1 MSRNYDLARSILTLL
16 VVIGGLAVAGGLML
30 AVRTLLDDGFLA
42 MVLMAPPLLAGCAT
56 MAAGLVGI
64 AVLDIA
70 ENTQFQN
77 NLLNEIRQR
86 LAGPGDRR

>member
-1 MSRNYDLARSILTLL
+1 MSRNYDLARSILTLM
-16 VVIGGLAVAGGLML
+16 VVIGGLAVVGGLML
-30 AVRTLLDDGFLA
+30 AIRALLDDGFLA
-42 MVLMAPPLLAGCAT
+42 MVVVTPPLLAGCAT

-64 AVLDIA
+64 AILDIA

-77 NLLNEIRQR
+77 NVLHEIRQR